1 MTECHKIS
9 PMNGII
15 RKVCT
20 GTIILFMGAVFGA
33 AVTMLGLTNGIAQTA
48 SPSPR
53 VLTFSDHQPSDR
65 MRTRFLKDVLFPAI
79 EKESSGRL
87 KIDDHWDGE
96 IAAAYDALGAVSK
109 GTVDMATTVPEY
121 TAKELPLHQIFKS
134 FPVGPI
140 ADKQIEF
147 FRRVY
152 DEVPAFTG
160 ELANNSIV
168 PIFFG
173 TGYPVAFYSTAPLDN
188 LDGLAGGKWRSASF
202 WHLDFLQNVGATP
215 VRVHWGPE
223 VYEALKD
230 GTLDGLMV
238 NIDSGYFLNVHDT
251 APNVLYS
258 EDLWLGHVYPLT
270 MNKDVWD
277 GLPQED
283 KAAIQRA
290 VTSSYLSL
298 GAVMKESF
306 DAQLETLRNAGAH
319 IRVLGSDEVARFAET
334 THYKDVQAAWAK
346 QQESEGV
353 INAGT
358 VLEDVSSIMTDIMN

>member
-1 MTECHKIS
+1 MTECRKMSHRDG
-9 PMNGII
+9 MI
-15 RKVCT
+15 RKVLA
-20 GTIILFMGAVFGA
+20 GAIIGA
-33 AVTMLGLTNGIAQTA
+33 AVTMLGLTNGVAQTEA
-48 SPSPR
+48 PSPR

-79 EKESSGRL
+79 EKESEGRL
-87 KIDDHWDGE
+87 KIEDHWDGE
-96 IAAAYDALGAVSK
+96 LAAAYDALGAVSK
-109 GTVDMATTVPEY
+109 GSVDMATTVPEY

-134 FPVGPI
+134 FPVGPT

-147 FRRVY
+147 FQRVY
-152 DEVPAFTG
+152 DEVPAFTE
-160 ELANNSIV
+160 ELANNNIV

-173 TGYPVAFYSTAPLDN
+173 TGYPVAFYSTARVDN

-202 WHLDFLQNVGATP
+202 WHLDFLNNVGATP

-223 VYEALKD
+223 VYAALKD

-251 APNVLYS
+251 SPNVLYS

-270 MNKDVWD
+270 MNKDVWG
-277 GLPQED
+277 GLSQED

-290 VTSSYLSL
+290 VASSYQSL
-298 GAVMKESF
+298 GAVMTESF

-319 IRVLGSDEVARFAET
+319 IRVLGTDEITRFAKAT
-334 THYKDVQAAWAK
+334 RYQDVQDAWAK
-346 QQESEGV
+346 QKESEGV
-353 INAGT
+353 TNASA
-358 VLEDVSSIMTDIMN
+358 VLDDVSSVMTDIMN